1 MAITSPTTDQ
11 LTFRSSTN
19 GVLNLDAYLEAA
31 ERGGRQ
37 LGDLLSDLFDT
48 NGNVDGDKF
57 QFRVNGSNMFQA
69 RVGSYTD
76 ANANWS
82 DITTIFEPRGQFVAN
97 TAYNRLDVVGD
108 GSALYIVQADNQSFA
123 DVAAFRASANTFVAV
138 SSASALSL
146 ASIGDVAVTSVQ
158 SGDIIRWSGSEWAN
172 EALTSSSLSDVAA
185 TTPTNNQILKYNI
198 ANTRYEPSD
207 NDLADLTNVSATT
220 PTTNQYLTYTGSEW
234 APATIEYTHINNRP
248 SDIASTGKAIAMA
261 IVFGS

>member
-1 MAITSPTTDQ
+1 MKLFSP
-11 LTFRSSTN
+11 
-19 GVLNLDAYLEAA
+19 
-31 ERGGRQ
+31 
-37 LGDLLSDLFDT
+37 GDLLSDLFDT

-57 QFRVNGSNMFQA
+57 QFRVNGSSMFQA

-82 DITTIFEPRGQFVAN
+82 DITTIFEPRGEFVAN

-108 GSALYIVQADNQSFA
+108 GSDLYIVQADNQSFA

-146 ASIGDVAVTSVQ
+146 ASVGDVALTSVQ
-158 SGDIIRWSGSEWAN
+158 SGDIIRWSGSEWVN
-172 EALTSSSLSDVAA
+172 EALTSSALSDVAA

-220 PTTNQYLTYTGSEW
+220 PTMVLASGRVTYTTN
-234 APATIEYTHINNRP
+234 PRRP
-248 SDIASTGKAIAMA
+248 IAAVRRVKCRRVCAAERDARAARPMMTVHVPMMSA
-261 IVFGS
+261 VL